1 MVSSFGF
8 PLNQS
13 NDTKDSVVG
22 TQWGGYNAEVGGY
35 NGGYHWFHRI
45 VLSIELSHV
54 YHIVEYINKQ

>member
-1 MVSSFGF
+1 MLVKPMVSSFGF

-35 NGGYHWFHRI
+35 NGDIIGFTGLYYQ
-45 VLSIELSHV
+45 L
-54 YHIVEYINKQ
+54 N